1 MVRVGGTKRFPLHNN
16 NHNTERLLGTVRC
29 SGSSVC
35 VTHKSLTRPTLFYA
49 HFPDE
54 EGSSADSG
62 WFEGQG
68 NILCLLAHLS
78 GWIQFFKHRLA
89 PNNSFCL
96 VMGLR
101 KKLVGEDCYV
111 FVSMGSDK
119 YFVCIFHFS
128 TLKKTNL
135 VCLLLLCCCFTL
147 KVTVA
152 TIKLEFQLHST
163 LRPPQSFRWKETAG
177 WEEEL
182 ALIPAWV
189 DVPSRCGPAGR
200 PYYICSN
207 YKVTYLCSS
216 SPASFRKPQLENG
229 RAELNL

>member
-128 TLKKTNL
+128 TLKKTPSL
-135 VCLLLLCCCFTL
+135 FTTALLLFHPKSHSGHDQAGVSTP
-147 KVTVA
+147 
-152 TIKLEFQLHST
+152 LHST
-163 LRPPQSFRWKETAG
+163 ASPVLPVKG
-177 WEEEL
+177 
-182 ALIPAWV
+182 
-189 DVPSRCGPAGR
+189 DSRVGGRTGSNPGMSGR
-200 PYYICSN
+200 PIP
-207 YKVTYLCSS
+207 LWSS
-216 SPASFRKPQLENG
+216 RETLLHLLQL
-229 RAELNL
+229 